1 MLGPLPQPHEA
12 WDRKP
17 VPTLTKQEPDRRLSI
32 APMMDRTNRHCRYF
46 LRLIATRALLY
57 TEMIPTGAILR
68 GDRARFLRF
77 DPAEHPVALQV
88 GGCEPD
94 ELARSA
100 ELGESFGYDEIN
112 LNVGCPSDRV
122 QSARFGACL
131 MADPEL
137 VARCVRAMQAAV
149 GIPVTVKT
157 RIGIDQS
164 DDYAFLRRFVEAVAG
179 AGCRT
184 VIVHARKAWLS
195 GLSPKENR
203 EIPPLRYELVHRVKE
218 DFPELEVI
226 ANGGIRRLDQA
237 LAQLARVD
245 GVMVGREA
253 YENPYCLVEW
263 ERTLLGE
270 AGPLPSRLE
279 VAWRLLPYVEKELA
293 EGTPL
298 RAITRHVL
306 GLFNGLPGARAWR
319 RHLSE
324 AARRPGAGA
333 EVLEEALSQVA
344 RPAPPA
350 GTAIVAA

>member
-1 MLGPLPQPHEA
+1 VQ
-12 WDRKP
+12 
-17 VPTLTKQEPDRRLSI
+17 TLTRQEPDRRLSI
-32 APMMDRTNRHCRYF
+32 APMMDWTDRHCRFF
-46 LRLIATRALLY
+46 LRLIAARALLY

-77 DPAEHPVALQV
+77 DPAEHPVALQL
-88 GGCEPD
+88 GGCEPG
-94 ELARSA
+94 ELARAA
-100 ELGESFGYDEIN
+100 EFGEAVGYDEIN

-131 MADPEL
+131 MAEPEL
-137 VARCVRAMQAAV
+137 VAACVRAMRAAV
-149 GIPVTVKT
+149 HIPVTVKT

-164 DDYAFLRRFVEAVAG
+164 DDYEFLCRFVEAVAG

-184 VIVHARKAWLS
+184 VVVHARKAWLS

-218 DFPELEVI
+218 DFPELQVI
-226 ANGGIRRLDQA
+226 ANGGIRTLEHA

-245 GVMVGREA
+245 GVMIGREA
-253 YENPYCLVEW
+253 YQNPYCLAEW
-263 ERTLLGE
+263 EHKLLGE

-279 VAWRLLPYVEKELA
+279 VIERLLPYVGKERA

-298 RAITRHVL
+298 RAITRHAL
-306 GLFNGLPGARAWR
+306 GLFNGLGGARAWR

-324 AARRPGAGA
+324 AARKPGAGV
-333 EVLEEALSQVA
+333 EVIEEALTYVA
-344 RPAPPA
+344 RPAPRA
-350 GTAIVAA
+350 ETAIVAA